1 MQKWAKFGYNVG
13 MNSTDNDKRPRVG
26 RLAPSPT
33 GALHLGNIRTFMM
46 AWLQMRAC
54 GGRVLL
60 RIEDLD
66 HPKHKPGADVALME
80 DLQWLGF
87 DWDAPPQWQQARVAL
102 YEAALAQLNDALY
115 PCFCSRADIQRA
127 QSAPH
132 PGEVLRYPGI
142 CRNRTHTAVTEEQRS
157 RAALRLALT
166 DADDGAF
173 VDGFAGDYAHT
184 AAALTGDFV
193 VARAGQAAYTLAV
206 VVDDAA
212 MGVTDVVRGDD
223 ILPATP
229 AQIVLYRRLGLAVPN
244 FFHVPLVTGKDGNR
258 LAKRHGDTRIA
269 SYRAAGVSAG
279 RILSALARSCGWL
292 KHDETVSTL
301 ADLIP
306 RFTLETVPKTPF
318 IWDDALL

>member
-1 MQKWAKFGYNVG
+1 MCVDNTTQKRR
-13 MNSTDNDKRPRVG
+13 TG

-66 HPKHKPGADVALME
+66 HPKHKAGADVALME
-80 DLQWLGF
+80 DLRWLGF
-87 DWDAPPQWQQARVAL
+87 DWDEDPLWQTHRLAL
-102 YEAALAQLNDALY
+102 YEAAFEQLRPKLY

-132 PGEVLRYPGI
+132 PGEVLRYPGM
-142 CRNRTHTAVTEEQRS
+142 CRGKPLPADADERLGK
-157 RAALRLALT
+157 AAWRLALSPKDEGCFT
-166 DADDGAF
+166 
-173 VDGFAGDYAHT
+173 DGFAGAWT
-184 AAALTGDFV
+184 RPAAEVMGDFV
-193 VARAGQAAYTLAV
+193 VARGKAIAYTLAV

-212 MGVTDVVRGDD
+212 TGVTDVVRGDD

-229 AQIVLYRRLGLAVPN
+229 AQVVLYRQLGLPEPR
-244 FFHVPLVTGKDGNR
+244 FLHVPLVTGTDGAR
-258 LAKRHGDTRIA
+258 LAKRHGDTRISA
-269 SYRAAGVSAG
+269 YRAAGIPPG

-292 KHDETVSTL
+292 QKGETVSTL

-306 RFTLETVPKTPF
+306 RFSWETVPKTPF

>member
-1 MQKWAKFGYNVG
+1 MCVDNTTQKRR
-13 MNSTDNDKRPRVG
+13 TG

-66 HPKHKPGADVALME
+66 HPKHKAGADVALME
-80 DLQWLGF
+80 DLRWLGF
-87 DWDAPPQWQQARVAL
+87 DWDEEPLWQTQRLAL
-102 YEAALAQLNDALY
+102 YEAAFEQLRPKLY

-132 PGEVLRYPGI
+132 PGEVLRYPGT
-142 CRNRTHTAVTEEQRS
+142 CRGKPLPADADERLVK
-157 RAALRLALT
+157 AAWRLALSPKDEGCFT
-166 DADDGAF
+166 
-173 VDGFAGDYAHT
+173 DGFAGEWT
-184 AAALTGDFV
+184 RPAAEVMGDFV
-193 VARAGQAAYTLAV
+193 VARGKAIAYTLAV

-212 MGVTDVVRGDD
+212 TGVTDVVRGDD

-229 AQIVLYRRLGLAVPN
+229 AQVVLYRQLGLPEPR
-244 FFHVPLVTGKDGNR
+244 FFHVPLVTGTDGAR
-258 LAKRHGDTRIA
+258 LAKRHGDTRISA
-269 SYRAAGVSAG
+269 YRAAGISPG

-292 KHDETVSTL
+292 QKDETVSTL

-306 RFTLETVPKTPF
+306 RFSWETVPKTPF